1 MRLYQITTKRA
12 VISACIIEIDDAEL
26 GLLVREGKKLVFYA
40 AAPQVREL
48 DNHSFGSLRHAE
60 RSLNY
65 VLSRKM
71 ARCC

>member
-1 MRLYQITTKRA
+1 MRLHQVTIKRA

-26 GLLVREGKKLVFYA
+26 GLLVREGRRLVFYA
-40 AAPQVREL
+40 AALEVREL
-48 DNHSFGSLRHAE
+48 DRQSFRSLRHAE

-65 VLSRKM
+65 VLSRKT